1 MVAIVSDSTVHCVE
15 GILGQSVE
23 SKLYTSPV
31 VSRFTLTEMMHS
43 AMVIA
48 LPSNSLRL
56 LCLVACISS
65 PLPLI
70 VSDMDRIP
78 SDVDEEDGID
88 SGFVSMAAQEQ
99 PPAPS
104 PAAAASSD
112 GVAVASSTNEGDA
125 AAAVASPS
133 PLSSDD
139 TSSPLYQ
146 SDPWSYADNY
156 ESLDLSFDDI
166 ADLGSANMSGSSHV
180 AGTAAGASSSS
191 ASGGYASAAAASSA
205 SYDLNNEELYPSC
218 KKGDPFG
225 GGGGEESAEDA
236 YILGTLIVRV
246 VAARNLSAADSSGF
260 AQAVGGILFGSRM
273 AGGAGGGVVSGG
285 SRGGSG
291 GSVNPYASVRFGAT
305 TQRTSQVFGT
315 PDPIWP
321 RAEAMYLDVTHPP
334 PEAAGAVSSA
344 SPRSS
349 GSAETRKSV
358 PGGKMD
364 RARSDSSAARPSPVA
379 ESKTAVD
386 SWSDVDPPVL
396 TVGIF
401 HSNADMSLKKQKYS
415 HGDSN
420 DVFLGMATV
429 NLTHLLT
436 GKCRF
441 DEWLPLQGGP
451 SSAGPRSSV
460 RLVCEYEPSDPPPHK
475 GDVVQFTRFCRP
487 CDLYPLTPF
496 GTTYTVEEGCN
507 DSDLVLIQST
517 SREGWYV
524 PLCERGAESLH
535 PWQAILTLHLLDLL
549 FSGYRHF
556 WCIGSCCWS
565 WSVISARWICTKRRC
580 CRSLSDCRTRQ
591 C

>member
-1 MVAIVSDSTVHCVE
+1 
-15 GILGQSVE
+15 
-23 SKLYTSPV
+23 
-31 VSRFTLTEMMHS
+31 
-43 AMVIA
+43 
-48 LPSNSLRL
+48 
-56 LCLVACISS
+56 
-65 PLPLI
+65 
-70 VSDMDRIP
+70 MDRIR
-78 SDVDEEDGID
+78 SDMNEEDVLD

-99 PPAPS
+99 PPGPS
-104 PAAAASSD
+104 PSASSHTFSTTCPNE
-112 GVAVASSTNEGDA
+112 SSNE
-125 AAAVASPS
+125 AAVATAASAATIASS
-133 PLSSDD
+133 PLSTDD

-146 SDPWSYADNY
+146 SDPWSNADNY

-166 ADLGSANMSGSSHV
+166 ADLGTANSSNNSNP
-180 AGTAAGASSSS
+180 AGGGDPTA
-191 ASGGYASAAAASSA
+191 AAAASGYATAAA
-205 SYDLNNEELYPSC
+205 SSTYDPNNEELYPTC
-218 KKGDPFG
+218 KKGDPL
-225 GGGGEESAEDA
+225 GGEPSDEEA

-260 AQAVGGILFGSRM
+260 AQAVGGILFGTRM
-273 AGGAGGGVVSGG
+273 AGGAGGGGVSGG

-291 GSVNPYASVRFGAT
+291 GSVNPYASVRFGTT

-334 PEAAGAVSSA
+334 PEAALVATSA
-344 SPRSS
+344 SPKAS
-349 GSAETRKSV
+349 GSADTGRSI
-358 PGGKMD
+358 PGGKD
-364 RARSDSSAARPSPVA
+364 RARLDSSTRASP
-379 ESKTAVD
+379 TAD

-451 SSAGPRSSV
+451 SSAQKSSV

-507 DSDLVLIQST
+507 DNDLVLIQST

-524 PLCERGAESLH
+524 PL
-535 PWQAILTLHLLDLL
+535 
-549 FSGYRHF
+549 
-556 WCIGSCCWS
+556 
-565 WSVISARWICTKRRC
+565 
-580 CRSLSDCRTRQ
+580 
-591 C
+591 